1 MAFGSMLGARFKKK
15 KKSSYGKGNWELDG
29 NGLGPLDFCL
39 GILAKDPTEV
49 PPMASG
55 GKQSPGPV
63 QQNHSRDFQ
72 SPRKDRSSDPTMH
85 SGSAGSLVVLSMG
98 SPHWAPGASPVC
110 NGARERSFHP
120 RTRVDTVS
128 QVCHWSR

>member
-1 MAFGSMLGARFKKK
+1 MAFGSMLGARFKKEK
-15 KKSSYGKGNWELDG
+15 VPMERK
-29 NGLGPLDFCL
+29 LGTGWKWPWTLGFCL
-39 GILAKDPTEV
+39 EILAKEPTEV
-49 PPMASG
+49 PPMALD

-110 NGARERSFHP
+110 NGAREDPFTH
-120 RTRVDTVS
+120 VLG
-128 QVCHWSR
+128 